1 MFFVHKGVSVHYRR
15 QGDGPPLLL
24 LHGWGADG
32 GVFSAAAEH
41 FSKRFDVIIPD
52 FPPFGLS
59 SELEGDYTVD
69 DYKDLVLSLMDA
81 LGIGKADI
89 ICHSFGGRVGAK
101 LAAGHPERAG
111 KIVFCASAGLPYKKS
126 LGRSLKKARY
136 RLARLLASLGIIK
149 KERLK
154 KYFSLDYRVLPENMR
169 GTFKNIVSEDLTETI
184 SKIRSPSLI
193 IWGDKDRQ
201 TPYYMAKRWQELVKG
216 SALVTMHGYG
226 HYCFLDDAERFLRAC
241 DEFLRQ
247 EDRKARDFP

>member
-101 LAAGHPERAG
+101 LTAGHPERAG

-247 EDRKARDFP
+247 EDRKARDFA

>member
-247 EDRKARDFP
+247 EDRKARDFA

>member
-89 ICHSFGGRVGAK
+89 ICHSFG
-101 LAAGHPERAG
+101 
-111 KIVFCASAGLPYKKS
+111 
-126 LGRSLKKARY
+126 
-136 RLARLLASLGIIK
+136 
-149 KERLK
+149 
-154 KYFSLDYRVLPENMR
+154 
-169 GTFKNIVSEDLTETI
+169 
-184 SKIRSPSLI
+184 
-193 IWGDKDRQ
+193 
-201 TPYYMAKRWQELVKG
+201 
-216 SALVTMHGYG
+216 
-226 HYCFLDDAERFLRAC
+226 
-241 DEFLRQ
+241 
-247 EDRKARDFP
+247 

>member
-15 QGDGPPLLL
+15 QGEGPPLLL

-247 EDRKARDFP
+247 EDRKARDFA